1 MRRRSLDAS
10 DSSGRTGVLGLG
22 KEWPWLLGTALFV
35 GIALSIGAFALGSG
49 TTSVTMLSVALIS
62 LCLAQVVMMLR
73 NHFHSLDLR
82 EATEAQ
88 AELSETV
95 AKLKN
100 DGRRSH
106 ADYDALS
113 HSLHQFRNEALSLNH
128 GVVEGLNAMRH
139 SHESLAENIRSM
151 MENQNTIH
159 QSQQAMARVEEPILT
174 IMQQGLEREQQWTAQ
189 VQAETA
195 PPPEVQAEEQ
205 EVPFGE
211 ALNLALEPIVDL
223 FTSNTAHYRMVLG
236 MINDQGNDVP
246 HDVFVHHAE
255 RMGLRDRLDVHVV
268 EQTLN
273 LLTTLRQR
281 DPNLSIF
288 VPIGA
293 TTLSNPQ
300 ALQNIAALLY
310 AQPENVSGVVVDVP
324 HAVLASLPDASLE
337 GLATLARAGVTLS
350 LSQAS
355 IAGVDLSALHRLN
368 VRYVSLAAS
377 SIGIGGQ
384 ISAGLPGFVQSA
396 RAMRVHI
403 IVSHVGDPRQ
413 VENLARTARYASGPA
428 FAPPRKLKRAQPTAA
443 QQSAAA

>member
-1 MRRRSLDAS
+1 
-10 DSSGRTGVLGLG
+10 VGLG
-22 KEWPWLLGTALFV
+22 KDWPWLLGTALFV
-35 GIALSIGAFALGSG
+35 GIALSIAAFALGSG
-49 TTSVTMLSVALIS
+49 TTSVTMLSMALIA
-62 LCLAQVVMMLR
+62 LCLALVVVMLR
-73 NHFHSLDLR
+73 NHFLASDLR
-82 EATEAQ
+82 EAI
-88 AELSETV
+88 SEQLEVSDTV

-100 DGRRSH
+100 EGRRSR
-106 ADYDALS
+106 ADYDAVS
-113 HSLHQFRNEALSLNH
+113 HNLNELRNEALAMNH

-139 SHESLAENIRSM
+139 SHESLAENIRTLLDG
-151 MENQNTIH
+151 QRTAH
-159 QSQQAMARVEEPILT
+159 LQATPYVQPAPVAEPVLANI
-174 IMQQGLEREQQWTAQ
+174 QQGLEREQHWTAQ
-189 VQAETA
+189 MQAE
-195 PPPEVQAEEQ
+195 AEPVPVENN
-205 EVPFGE
+205 EPPFGE

-246 HDVFVHHAE
+246 HEVFIHHAE

-281 DPNLSIF
+281 DPNLAIF
-288 VPIGA
+288 VPLGA
-293 TTLSNPQ
+293 ATLANPA
-300 ALQNIAALLY
+300 ALQNIAAQLY
-310 AQPENVSGVVVDVP
+310 AQPENTSGLVVDIP

-355 IAGVDLSALHRLN
+355 IAGVDLAALHQLN
-368 VRYVSLAAS
+368 VRFVSLAAS
-377 SIGIGGQ
+377 SIGVGGQ

-428 FAPPRKLKRAQPTAA
+428 FAPPRKLKRAPSTSAQHSVAA
-443 QQSAAA
+443 